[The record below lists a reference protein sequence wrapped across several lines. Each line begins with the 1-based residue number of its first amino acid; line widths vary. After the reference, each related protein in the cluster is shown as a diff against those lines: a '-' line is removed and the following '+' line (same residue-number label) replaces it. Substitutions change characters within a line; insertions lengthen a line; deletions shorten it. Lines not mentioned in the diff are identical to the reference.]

1 MNEVIQGL
9 KAEALRIVDIAS
21 GVANGGQIV
30 EGVMGRMK
38 EIDTVT
44 NNLQMIRAHME
55 SLQQL

>member
-1 MNEVIQGL
+1 MIQGL